1 MATKPKKAI
10 TIEFSSEKARDFFA
24 ELVATNLVMVED
36 MSKSDRKTVDK
47 LFKFYTNVI
56 FRALSKALS
65 NENANVDKR
74 HRALIVG
81 TVLADMQTMIVPIV
95 SKLRKDRLDE
105 NLILNPDDLARQCGI
120 IDKTES
126 LQIVAKH
133 TSEGQILE
141 TYIGDAITIP
151 EDELTDDVKKL
162 LDSISNTDI
171 VGNS

>member
-1 MATKPKKAI
+1 MAKPKKAI
-10 TIEFSSEKARDFFA
+10 TIQFSSEKARNFFA
-24 ELVATNLVMVED
+24 ELVASNLVMID
-36 MSKSDRKTVDK
+36 DIRKSDRKIVDK

-95 SKLRKDRLDE
+95 SMLRKDKLDE

-120 IDKTES
+120 IDDTES

-141 TYIGDAITIP
+141 TYIGDSVTIP
-151 EDELTDDVKKL
+151 EDELTDEVKKL
-162 LDSISNTDI
+162 IDSISDADI

>member
-1 MATKPKKAI
+1 MAKPKKAI

-24 ELVATNLVMVED
+24 ELVASNLVMVED
-36 MSKSDRKTVDK
+36 IRKSDRKIVDK

-74 HRALIVG
+74 HRSLIVG

-105 NLILNPDDLARQCGI
+105 NLILNTDDLDRQ
-120 IDKTES
+120 
-126 LQIVAKH
+126 
-133 TSEGQILE
+133 
-141 TYIGDAITIP
+141 
-151 EDELTDDVKKL
+151 
-162 LDSISNTDI
+162 
-171 VGNS
+171 

>member
-1 MATKPKKAI
+1 MAKPKKAI

-24 ELVATNLVMVED
+24 ELVASNLVMVED
-36 MSKSDRKTVDK
+36 IRKSDRKIVDK

-65 NENANVDKR
+65 NENANVYKR
-74 HRALIVG
+74 HMSLIVG

-120 IDKTES
+120 IDDT
-126 LQIVAKH
+126 
-133 TSEGQILE
+133 
-141 TYIGDAITIP
+141 
-151 EDELTDDVKKL
+151 
-162 LDSISNTDI
+162 
-171 VGNS
+171 

>member
-1 MATKPKKAI
+1 M
-10 TIEFSSEKARDFFA
+10 
-24 ELVATNLVMVED
+24 
-36 MSKSDRKTVDK
+36 
-47 LFKFYTNVI
+47 
-56 FRALSKALS
+56 
-65 NENANVDKR
+65 
-74 HRALIVG
+74 G